1 MTWNRGEEDATG
13 SAGTGASTR
22 KSSQQAKHP
31 IHNMQ
36 LGKVEALVTRF
47 VAPEAADLGQ
57 YFHPATEQHLSQI
70 VAMRQR
76 MVDRSPEQD
85 ESYLR
90 WRYCF
95 SQLENTDP
103 LAANHIWVFCKD
115 DEVLGFI
122 GVEAATI
129 CIHGRD
135 ARAIKVM
142 DLMVKAE
149 VDRRGLGVWMNLKL
163 QSFGLPVIALG
174 SNRNSLGIMSKLFH
188 RMPNQQVYKS
198 ILNSANYFNRRT
210 QNAVMARFFTCLYNL
225 GLPLLLRS
233 RRIKAGGRGIIMRN
247 LPRFDASNDW
257 DLSQMQ
263 HTGIQFRRN
272 ASYLNWR
279 FFDIPTEKVEVL
291 GLWEGQHLVGYLALS
306 LRSTGPDHSRMS
318 AFLLDWAAWSGKPY
332 QQALLAALLDCQKR
346 LRREG
351 FESIAAF
358 ASSSD
363 QHILLRRAFLHRRK
377 DESKTVSIFVNDP
390 FSFQALCNSSEWSLT
405 GADTDYA

>member
-1 MTWNRGEEDATG
+1 MTWNRGEDDATG
-13 SAGTGASTR
+13 SVGTGPSTR
-22 KSSQQAKHP
+22 KSSQHAKHL

-36 LGKVEALVTRF
+36 LGKVEALVARF
-47 VAPEAADLGQ
+47 VAPEASDLAA
-57 YFHPATEQHLSQI
+57 YFYPATEQHLSQI
-70 VAMRQR
+70 VALRQS
-76 MVDRSPEQD
+76 MVERTPEQD

-95 SQLENTDP
+95 SQIENADP
-103 LAANHIWVFCKD
+103 LTANHIWVFCKD
-115 DEVLGFI
+115 GEVLGFI

-135 ARAIKVM
+135 ASAIKVM
-142 DLMVKAE
+142 DLMVKPE

-163 QSFGLPVIALG
+163 QSFGLPIIALG

-188 RMPNQQVYKS
+188 RMPNQQVYKG
-198 ILNSANYFNRRT
+198 ILNSANYFSRRT
-210 QNAVMARFFTCLYNL
+210 KNVVMARFFTGLYNL
-225 GLPLLLRS
+225 GVPLLLGS

-247 LPRFDASNDW
+247 LPRFDASNDL

-279 FFDIPTEKVEVL
+279 FFDIPSEKVDVL
-291 GLWEGQHLVGYLALS
+291 GLWEDQRLIGYLALS
-306 LRSTGPDHSRMS
+306 LRAAGPDHSRMS
-318 AFLLDWAAWSGKPY
+318 AFLLDWAAWNGKPY
-332 QQALLAALLDCQKR
+332 QQALLAALLDCQRR

-351 FESIAAF
+351 FESISAF
-358 ASSSD
+358 ASSRD
-363 QHILLRRAFLHRRK
+363 QQLMLRRAFLHRRK
-377 DESKTVSIFVNDP
+377 DDSKTVSIFVNDP